1 MNDIHDGEP
10 LYSLFEPADWALLQ
24 LRYLEQPGWDDF
36 QVNPIG
42 LSWTPPMNPKLTLAT
57 SPSSAYNYLA
67 VRLGWRISGFPF
79 SCLNNDILYTQIYP
93 CFFDGKWG
101 MPVMF
106 SSDSSFGAQLPPEFT
121 WDFSSSCL
129 VVFFKSGSN
138 SKNFFHQT
146 GFPWHLGMRS
156 TCFKRRSRR
165 MWTIQTVPETANCCW
180 GLVFACDNSV
190 KVEKCIWSQPWNGR
204 VTTGIKTNRPKKPA
218 GNDGVENSSWYSYL
232 AYQIIFI

>member
-1 MNDIHDGEP
+1 
-10 LYSLFEPADWALLQ
+10 
-24 LRYLEQPGWDDF
+24 
-36 QVNPIG
+36 
-42 LSWTPPMNPKLTLAT
+42 MNPKLTLAT
-57 SPSSAYNYLA
+57 SPLSAYNHLA
-67 VRLGWRISGFPF
+67 VRLGWRISVFPF
-79 SCLNNDILYTQIYP
+79 SCFNNHILYTHIYP

-106 SSDSSFGAQLPPEFT
+106 SSDSSKCPIASGIHLGFVFQL
-121 WDFSSSCL
+121 L
-129 VVFFKSGSN
+129 GVFFFESDSN
-138 SKNFFHQT
+138 SRNFFHET

-180 GLVFACDNSV
+180 GLVFGCDNRV

-204 VTTGIKTNRPKKPA
+204 VTTEIKTNRPKKQA

-232 AYQIIFI
+232 AYQIIFIGIKL

>member
-1 MNDIHDGEP
+1 MWMTFTMENHSIPFLSQQIGHCYSWGSWNDLDGTI
-10 LYSLFEPADWALLQ
+10 
-24 LRYLEQPGWDDF
+24 F

-57 SPSSAYNYLA
+57 SHHPLTITWQW
-67 VRLGWRISGFPF
+67 GWVKNFWVPF
-79 SCLNNDILYTQIYP
+79 SCLNNDILYTHIYP

-106 SSDSSFGAQLPPEFT
+106 SSDSSFGAQLPREFT

-129 VVFFKSGSN
+129 VFFFFESIPATPGISSN
-138 SKNFFHQT
+138 ET

-180 GLVFACDNSV
+180 GLVFGCANSV
-190 KVEKCIWSQPWNGR
+190 KLEKCIWSQPWNGR
-204 VTTGIKTNRPKKPA
+204 LTTEIKTNRP
-218 GNDGVENSSWYSYL
+218 
-232 AYQIIFI
+232 